1 MPHSTKNRFF
11 QCLSYLLQMLVS
23 FISSATL
30 LSSGMHLGFSAVSLP
45 HMQDPAG
52 TDRLTVEEGSWF
64 GTYSSANESNDWLV
78 WMDSTKLN
86 WLFERLFHNFY
97 LKCLCNKIYRFCWP
111 SVDEINIK
119 MRTRG
124 GAVDWDTA
132 LKARRSLVLFPME

>member
-1 MPHSTKNRFF
+1 MPHLVNNRFF
-11 QCLSYLLQMLVS
+11 QSLSCLLQVLVS

-78 WMDSTKLN
+78 EWKTQN
-86 WLFERLFHNFY
+86 
-97 LKCLCNKIYRFCWP
+97 
-111 SVDEINIK
+111 
-119 MRTRG
+119 
-124 GAVDWDTA
+124 
-132 LKARRSLVLFPME
+132 